1 MQIFII
7 NLLGKTIALD
17 VEPNDTIDNV
27 KQQIQNKEGISP
39 DQQCL
44 IFNGKLL
51 QDGNSLLDYNIEK
64 ESILYLV
71 LCMREITI
79 PLVSHIREILIP
91 HVIPPVIAMKKCTNT
106 LCYTSNHNYMY
117 KPHTGYGGV
126 GTSAASYLASRKR
139 L

>member
-17 VEPNDTIDNV
+17 VEPNDTIDNI
-27 KQQIQNKEGISP
+27 KQKIQDKEGIPP

-51 QDGNSLLDYNIEK
+51 QDGNSLSDYDIQK
-64 ESILYLV
+64 ESTLYLV

-79 PLVSHIREILIP
+79 PLVSHIREIL
-91 HVIPPVIAMKKCTNT
+91 IPPVIAMKKCTNT

-126 GTSAASYLASRKR
+126 GTSAASRKR

>member
-17 VEPNDTIDNV
+17 VEPNDTIDNI
-27 KQQIQNKEGISP
+27 KQKIQDKEGIPP

-51 QDGNSLLDYNIEK
+51 QDGNSLSDYDIQK
-64 ESILYLV
+64 ESTLYLV

-91 HVIPPVIAMKKCTNT
+91 PVIAMKKCTNT
-106 LCYTSNHNYMY
+106 LC
-117 KPHTGYGGV
+117 
-126 GTSAASYLASRKR
+126 
-139 L
+139 